1 MSNIELNARDYFNQ
15 LKQKR
20 EKITDKD
27 LELIYDNCE
36 KLMQK
41 YMITGQVN
49 GAKKILFHLENIEK
63 EKELVKM
70 GIDTFIYRSDIE
82 EYIESVENKVVKIIE
97 LERYEREIPDEIVN
111 IIAKVKDKFDQLY
124 IVFTDYTGE
133 VERQVE
139 KERRDKDPILF
150 GTLQDEKINVIVERF
165 YYLGDWEDEYCDL
178 TLDKMVTEMKEN
190 GKNIEMKISTPKTI
204 DELKEQ
210 LSQLE
215 EKDGNFKLVMTPKE
229 EVKKEGFFSKVKTFL
244 KGE

>member
-1 MSNIELNARDYFNQ
+1 MSNTELNARDYFNQ
-15 LKQKR
+15 LKERKA
-20 EKITDKD
+20 KIIEKD

-36 KLMQK
+36 KLMEK
-41 YMITGQVN
+41 YMITGQLN

-97 LERYEREIPDEIVN
+97 LERYEREIPDEIVD

-150 GTLQDEKINVIVERF
+150 GTLQDEKTNTIVERF

-178 TLDKMVTEMKEN
+178 TLDKMVAEMKEN

-204 DELKEQ
+204 EELREQ

-215 EKDGNFKLVMTPKE
+215 EKDGSYKLFVTPKE
-229 EVKKEGFFSKVKTFL
+229 EVKKKGFFSKVKTFL